1 MDKKESLIQ
10 FPCFFPIKIIGK
22 NTQKFQAEVTQII
35 ITHFPGIPEPEIKA
49 THSSKSNFISI
60 TATVYV
66 HNQASLDS
74 LYQELS
80 KHPEMKMVL

>member
-1 MDKKESLIQ
+1 MDKKKSIIQ

-22 NTQKFQAEVTQII
+22 NTEKFQDEVTKII
-35 ITHFPGIPEPEIKA
+35 FTHFPGIPEPQIKCNP
-49 THSSKSNFISI
+49 SSESNYISI
-60 TATVYV
+60 TATVYAED
-66 HNQASLDS
+66 QKTLDS